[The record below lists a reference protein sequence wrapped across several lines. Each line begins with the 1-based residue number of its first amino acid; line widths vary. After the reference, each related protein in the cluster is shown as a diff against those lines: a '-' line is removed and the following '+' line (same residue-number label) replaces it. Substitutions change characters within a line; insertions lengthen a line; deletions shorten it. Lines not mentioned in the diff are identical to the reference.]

1 VSLPEDLES
10 YLRSAKRCSKCQGP
24 FFDAYFAC
32 WSAWDNIFW
41 KVPLLSISCS
51 RRCARAIPDL
61 MFADGEPVPTPP
73 RPTYPYSADDDYYN
87 YDGYDGRDDDYDD
100 DYEEELL
107 RDLL

>member
-73 RPTYPYSADDDYYN
+73 PPTYRYSANDDD
-87 YDGYDGRDDDYDD
+87 DAGYDGRDDDYYD